1 MATERVSHGIV
12 TGPRD
17 DVVSVFTCVP
27 SALSVNALDEPVVFS
42 AHITTQTVPPTV
54 SLLCGCVMKALTV
67 LGGGGGGGGG
77 GVARRATAFVVSFAR
92 VFLPTTKKRSGVYW
106 DSPPLLMVPA
116 LVSKLPSALMHHVV
130 VVSRNAGALRTMKAD
145 VGGQSPGITVS
156 SSMVTVPV
164 SRSGRSELTGT

>member
-1 MATERVSHGIV
+1 M
-12 TGPRD
+12 
-17 DVVSVFTCVP
+17 
-27 SALSVNALDEPVVFS
+27 FS

-67 LGGGGGGGGG
+67 LGGGGGGG
-77 GVARRATAFVVSFAR
+77 VARRATAFVVSFAR
-92 VFLPTTKKRSGVYW
+92 VFLPTTKKTSGVYW
-106 DSPPLLMVPA
+106 NKPPLLMVPA